1 MAKVKQ
7 EWDKSKWPHRD
18 IGRYGPLPNKNI
30 PKAKKLN
37 KSFKE
42 GYG

>member
-18 IGRYGPLPNKNI
+18 IGRYGPLPNRKI
-30 PKAKKLN
+30 KAKKLN
-37 KSFKE
+37 KTFKE